1 MTDHNI
7 GLTTAEANRRAAAGM
22 SNATEKHTSKTVGQI
37 IRSNTLTAFN
47 ILFFFFAILVITT
60 GSFNNLTFIIVV
72 IVNTVIGILQEL
84 NSKRVLDNLAVLT
97 APHSNV
103 IRDGKLQRVET
114 ESLVKGDICEFTTGD
129 QISADAVVVAGEMK
143 VNEALVTGESDE
155 IVKKPGDKLLSGS
168 FVISGTCIAELTDVG
183 EHSYVNRLTKEAKAS
198 KGKSSTEMMNSLSK
212 LIKLISIFMV
222 PIGVAMFLLD
232 MFVLNIGYVGTINS
246 VVASLVGM
254 IPEGLYLL
262 TSIALTASVAK
273 LGVQKVLVQEMASVE
288 TLARVNVLCLDKT
301 GTLTENEMAFE
312 ALIPLDGYDETNA
325 DQATLTDMLENFVG
339 EMSNDNVTM
348 ATLKKTFG
356 RHQGHSKAVRLFPF
370 SSLVKY
376 SAVQFAEGT
385 YVLGA
390 PEKLLLDRYPEY
402 DDQIKRYMNVG
413 NRVLLFG
420 YIPEEDGVVEDGK
433 PLSKPVVP
441 LGLVLL
447 TNPVRKTAKKTIK
460 FFQEQ
465 GVEVKV
471 ISGDNPATVA
481 AVAKKVGIKNAD
493 EYVDASTLQTDTDI
507 YRAVRKYTVFGRVA
521 PSQKRKIV
529 EALQL
534 DEKVVAMTGDGV
546 NDVLA
551 LKKADCSIAIGE
563 GSDVVSKVSQIVL
576 LDADFSRME
585 SVVSEG
591 RQVVNNI
598 QRSASLFL
606 NKNIYSFLTAIL
618 VMIIGSVTP
627 IYPTQMSYLSLV
639 TIGIPGFF
647 LSMEPNNELIKGNF
661 LKTILRRAM
670 PAGFTNFVIVSI
682 VTIVAK
688 VTNINFN
695 QSSTMSILL
704 LLFVGVLMLYK
715 ICTPFSKYRL
725 FIWCLTIFCS
735 IGGMIILPGLF
746 EIHPI
751 EGWQII
757 WVIALAVG
765 AVFLYQIFY
774 KLEEKLMNAFVKKVR
789 KNGGNNWLG
798 KIMRRIGLV

>member
-7 GLTTAEANRRAAAGM
+7 GLTTAEANRRAASGM
-22 SNATEKHTSKTVGQI
+22 SNATEKNTSKTVGQI
-37 IRSNTLTAFN
+37 VRSNLFTAFN

-60 GSFNNLTFIIVV
+60 RSFNNLTFIIVV
-72 IVNTVIGILQEL
+72 IVNTVIGIVQEL
-84 NSKRVLDNLAVLT
+84 NSKRILDNLSVLT

-103 IRDGKLQRVET
+103 IRDGKLQRIET

-129 QISADAVVVAGEMK
+129 QISADAVVSYGEIK

-155 IVKKPGDKLLSGS
+155 IIKKPGDKLLSGS
-168 FVISGTCIAELTDVG
+168 FVISGTCRAELTDVG
-183 EHSYVNRLTKEAKAS
+183 EHSYVNRLTREAKAS
-198 KGKSSTEMMNSLSK
+198 KGKSSTEMMNSLSR

-222 PIGVAMFLLD
+222 PIGVIMFLLD
-232 MFVLNIGYVGTINS
+232 MFVLRFDYVQTINS

-312 ALIPLDGYDETNA
+312 ALVPLDGYDDTNPN
-325 DQATLTDMLENFVG
+325 QPTLTQMLEDFVG

-356 RHQGHSKAVRLFPF
+356 KNHKSRAVRLFPF
-370 SSLVKY
+370 SSVVKY
-376 SAVQFAEGT
+376 SAVEFAEGT
-385 YVLGA
+385 FILGA
-390 PEKLLLDRYPEY
+390 PEKLLLDKYSEY
-402 DDQIKRYMNVG
+402 EEQIKGYMNIG

-420 YIPEEDGVVEDGK
+420 YISKEDGKVEDGK
-433 PLSKPVVP
+433 PIANPVIP

-447 TNPVRKTAKKTIK
+447 TNPVRKSAKKTIK

-481 AVAKKVGIKNAD
+481 SVAKKVGIKNAD
-493 EYVDASTLQTDTDI
+493 EYVDASTLETDADI

-618 VMIIGSVTP
+618 VMIIGSATP

-647 LSMEPNNELIKGNF
+647 LSFEPNNELIKGNF
-661 LKTILRRAM
+661 LKTILRKAL
-670 PAGFTNFVIVSI
+670 PAGLTNFVIVSV
-682 VTIVAK
+682 VTVLAK
-688 VTNINFN
+688 ILNIEFD

-725 FIWCLTIFCS
+725 FIWCLTIFCT
-735 IGGMIILPGLF
+735 IGGMIILPKLF
-746 EIHPI
+746 EIHHLEI
-751 EGWQII
+751 WQII
-757 WVIALAVG
+757 WVAALAVA

-774 KLEEKLMNAFVKKVR
+774 KLEEKLMNRFIKRVK
-789 KNGGNNWLG
+789 KNGGNNWIG